1 MVGGG
6 GDGVGV
12 GNITGKGG
20 KESIHKSWPL
30 NNNNNETI
38 TTTEQA
44 AIKQKQAKN
53 INNNKT

>member
-1 MVGGG
+1 MGGG
-6 GDGVGV
+6 
-12 GNITGKGG
+12 GNITGSGG
-20 KESIHKSWPL
+20 KESIHKSRPL